1 MSDIKHLDLDSE
13 EFESAP
19 RALRT
24 YAEKL
29 KKELAAATQQITEYR
44 GREADQAL
52 GSVLAGFK
60 SPTKVRRDLLADGVD
75 PLDAEAVK
83 VWVEENGDDY
93 AKGSVTPAADPQQE
107 AAPAAQNSYD
117 AFSAVEQFAQPADM
131 SKVQTAIAGITPDMT
146 REQVAEHLTRMGL

>member
-29 KKELAAATQQITEYR
+29 KKELAAATQQITEFR

-52 GSVLAGFK
+52 GTVLTGFK

-93 AKGSVTPAADPQQE
+93 AKAPATPVTDPQQDP
-107 AAPAAQNSYD
+107 APTQPNPYEP
-117 AFSAVEQFAQPADM
+117 FSAVESFAQPADM
-131 SKVQTAIAGITPDMT
+131 SKVQTALAGLNDNMT
-146 REQVAEHLTRMGL
+146 RAEVEAHFTRFGL